1 MLEEDPKELILSINE
16 LSYHISKDSNNTIFA
31 CYWINW
37 IIEYELRCRRQKKEL
52 ICQRRNVNVESKM
65 QKNTIWIVWDVFL
78 FYTKNDKVLEKI
90 VKSSLNLFCIQYNY
104 SSNKKYRELLYY
116 MVMLINEKF
125 EMPKKLISETEK
137 INIILEKINNIYK
150 QIKKNEVSPNT
161 DYLFSGIG
169 KSNLDKTISKLEAV
183 NNNDIF
189 LPRSID
195 ASISEPNISEQ
206 EK

>member
-1 MLEEDPKELILSINE
+1 MYYVFQKKKGNINNDSKLTNKDFDFIHIQNKLKAPNTKYSDEIMLEEDPKELILSINE

-150 QIKKNEVSPNT
+150 QIKK
-161 DYLFSGIG
+161 
-169 KSNLDKTISKLEAV
+169 K
-183 NNNDIF
+183 
-189 LPRSID
+189 
-195 ASISEPNISEQ
+195 
-206 EK
+206 